1 MLTRIHFVVTFVSYM
16 LIVLATIC
24 MIADDTAYLCV
35 CVCVCARVCV
45 CVRSHNNGEYTF
57 TKIFV
62 LVKGMKECNI
72 FFFSKASVSSNLT
85 S

>member
-35 CVCVCARVCV
+35 CVCV

>member
-35 CVCVCARVCV
+35 CVCVCVCV
-45 CVRSHNNGEYTF
+45 CACV
-57 TKIFV
+57 
-62 LVKGMKECNI
+62 C
-72 FFFSKASVSSNLT
+72 VSGHTIMVNTHSLK
-85 S
+85 SLSL

>member
-35 CVCVCARVCV
+35 CVCVCVCV
-45 CVRSHNNGEYTF
+45 SGHTIMVNTHSL
-57 TKIFV
+57 KS
-62 LVKGMKECNI
+62 L
-72 FFFSKASVSSNLT
+72 SL
-85 S
+85 

>member
-35 CVCVCARVCV
+35 CVCVCV
-45 CVRSHNNGEYTF
+45 CVRSHNNGKYTF
-57 TKIFV
+57 TIIFV

>member
-35 CVCVCARVCV
+35 CVCVC
-45 CVRSHNNGEYTF
+45 
-57 TKIFV
+57 
-62 LVKGMKECNI
+62 
-72 FFFSKASVSSNLT
+72 VSGHTIMVNTHSLK
-85 S
+85 SLSL